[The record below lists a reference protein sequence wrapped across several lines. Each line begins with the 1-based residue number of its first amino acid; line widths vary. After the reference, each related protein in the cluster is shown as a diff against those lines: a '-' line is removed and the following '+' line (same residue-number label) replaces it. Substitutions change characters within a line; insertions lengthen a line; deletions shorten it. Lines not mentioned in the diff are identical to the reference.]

1 MDTGV
6 QSGVAV
12 EAAGEDEQRH
22 AQRHLVDKHHILSQL
37 PQPSG
42 TFFENK
48 FYFKILKK
56 SVKKQQPEQIR
67 LAGSYYRTCLTSIIT
82 ADHHMRKIYEVPE
95 AGFRS
100 RPVLRWLRLREFFS

>member
-1 MDTGV
+1 MTVLVLRTPPELVDTGV

-48 FYFKILKK
+48 FYCKI
-56 SVKKQQPEQIR
+56 
-67 LAGSYYRTCLTSIIT
+67 
-82 ADHHMRKIYEVPE
+82 
-95 AGFRS
+95 
-100 RPVLRWLRLREFFS
+100 